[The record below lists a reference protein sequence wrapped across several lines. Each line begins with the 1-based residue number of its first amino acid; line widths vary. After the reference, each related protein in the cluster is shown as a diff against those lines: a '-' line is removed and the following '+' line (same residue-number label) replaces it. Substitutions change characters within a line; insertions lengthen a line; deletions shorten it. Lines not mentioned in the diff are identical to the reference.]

1 MRSALLLSAS
11 LLLTSILQVGENAAQ
26 SERLVK
32 MPPWLAL
39 VPEMMPIEG
48 MRFGTMPPEDTIA
61 QQVKDA
67 RTDLEKK
74 RPEIEKY
81 VPPEIVVSL
90 SRWAKSQ
97 MKGYHKVPSLAK
109 VTWKPVGS
117 DDKGRLVLEGTVD
130 TLPTH
135 SPLVTRW
142 LKVYL
147 VFDGKT
153 KEVLRVIVTIRGEL
167 LE

>member
-1 MRSALLLSAS
+1 MATWVISAVLLVP
-11 LLLTSILQVGENAAQ
+11 SIAPQEAAP
-26 SERLVK
+26 SERPVK

-48 MRFGTMPPEDTIA
+48 VRFGTMPSEDTIA

-74 RPEIEKY
+74 RPEIEKH
-81 VPPEIVVSL
+81 VTPEVVVSL

-97 MKGYHKVPSLAK
+97 MQGYHKVTSLAK
-109 VTWKPVGS
+109 VIWKPVGS
-117 DDKGRLVLEGTVD
+117 DEKGRLVLEGTVD

-142 LKVYL
+142 LKVFL
-147 VFDGKT
+147 IFDEK
-153 KEVLRVIVTIRGEL
+153 KREVARVIVTIRGEL

>member
-1 MRSALLLSAS
+1 MAIWMIGAVLLAPSFAP
-11 LLLTSILQVGENAAQ
+11 QKAAP
-26 SERLVK
+26 SERPAK
-32 MPPWLAL
+32 MPPWLML

-48 MRFGTMPPEDTIA
+48 VRLGTIFQGTAIA

-67 RTDLEKK
+67 RTGLEKK
-74 RPEIEKY
+74 RPAIEKY
-81 VPPEIVVSL
+81 VTPEVVVSL

-97 MKGYHKVPSLAK
+97 MQGYRKAPSLAK
-109 VTWKPVGS
+109 VDWKPVGS
-117 DDKGRLVLEGTVD
+117 DDKGRLLLEGTVD

-142 LKVYL
+142 LKFYL
-147 VFDGKT
+147 IYDEKT
-153 KEVLRVIVTIRGEL
+153 REVMRVIVTIRGEL